1 MLSPTTST
9 TWSSVT
15 AAILFLMTSSSLW
28 QPAAMT
34 SSSCP
39 AQCRCPTRY
48 YVYCQ
53 SAGLN
58 TSGVLDLLTEVTAD
72 ILLLDLSDNL
82 LQHVTAAMFDKFRH
96 LESLSLAN
104 NSISSLP
111 DDVFSSLSSRLA
123 DLDLRHNLLHTVT
136 SRSLSGLTAL
146 TSLRLDHNQL
156 TSVTSQAF
164 RHLTSLTRLDLQH
177 NNKLTSLTSGVFQ
190 GLRDVS
196 SLNLSHCGLG
206 AGGATALAAHTFLGL
221 DSLTEL
227 DLSHNLLSHIPVDGL
242 AGSMP
247 RLVSLDLRHNRLADL
262 AFLKATDFS
271 DSVETINLSHNLL
284 ESLPTGVFPAYKK
297 SLRTLDLSHNLLRRL
312 GSRSFYQLSL
322 DYLLLHHNRLTV
334 VHRDMLSLAKSI
346 SHLDLGHNLLHDFK
360 TGALDGIR
368 ESLLSLDVSH
378 NSLTFLHTG
387 MFRGMR
393 GLSSLRLGDNLVSR
407 ISPGS
412 FKDLEQ
418 LRLLDLSANRLQEL
432 SSHTLTGCLSSLAT
446 LRLSGN
452 PLTSGIV
459 DFRFEGINDVI
470 EIEANSTVVDVTS
483 SSSAEVTWPYKGA
496 APLYWTVGVTCLTSA
511 SSSSSRMCRDSLP
524 VRQDVNLEPYRTSI
538 VLQDL
543 APGSDYFVCVSPV
556 FVSPEVRVS
565 QCVQVRTPEV
575 SVVTSPDRR
584 IMASLRDDDVTMMN
598 SGGSRC
604 VSIYSLALWC
614 LLVVLST
621 SSWSCSR

>member
-1 MLSPTTST
+1 M
-9 TWSSVT
+9 
-15 AAILFLMTSSSLW
+15 
-28 QPAAMT
+28 
-34 SSSCP
+34 
-39 AQCRCPTRY
+39 
-48 YVYCQ
+48 
-53 SAGLN
+53 
-58 TSGVLDLLTEVTAD
+58 
-72 ILLLDLSDNL
+72 
-82 LQHVTAAMFDKFRH
+82 
-96 LESLSLAN
+96 
-104 NSISSLP
+104 
-111 DDVFSSLSSRLA
+111 
-123 DLDLRHNLLHTVT
+123 
-136 SRSLSGLTAL
+136 
-146 TSLRLDHNQL
+146 
-156 TSVTSQAF
+156 
-164 RHLTSLTRLDLQH
+164 
-177 NNKLTSLTSGVFQ
+177 
-190 GLRDVS
+190 
-196 SLNLSHCGLG
+196 
-206 AGGATALAAHTFLGL
+206 
-221 DSLTEL
+221 
-227 DLSHNLLSHIPVDGL
+227 
-242 AGSMP
+242 
-247 RLVSLDLRHNRLADL
+247 
-262 AFLKATDFS
+262 
-271 DSVETINLSHNLL
+271 
-284 ESLPTGVFPAYKK
+284 FPAYKT

-393 GLSSLRLGDNLVSR
+393 GLRSLRLGDNLVSR

-418 LRLLDLSANRLQEL
+418 LRLLDLSANRLHEL
-432 SSHTLTGCLSSLAT
+432 SSQTLAGCLSSLAT

-452 PLTSGIV
+452 PLTSGIL
-459 DFRFEGINDVI
+459 DFRFEGIDDVI
-470 EIEANSTVVDVTS
+470 EIETNSTVVEVTS

-511 SSSSSRMCRDSLP
+511 SSSSSSSSSRMCRDSLP
-524 VRQDVNLEPYRTSI
+524 VRHDVNLEPYRTST

-598 SGGSRC
+598 SGSGSGSRC
-604 VSIYSLALWC
+604 VSIYSLALCC

-621 SSWSCSR
+621 SSWSSR